1 MENAST
7 ALIMAATILIGV
19 LIMSTGV
26 YLFNHFGERTK
37 DINERMEQAQIDQI
51 NVQFTKYEGVT
62 TCSAHDIVSIANLA
76 KQYNTEN
83 GFTTPVTDNG
93 AYYIQVSIKM
103 NLRDTEIP
111 LNSLKNFESLPEE
124 KYQTFMSKY
133 SLTTDNKKQFFTCTD
148 VTVNNKT
155 GRVSKISFEQN

>member
-7 ALIMAATILIGV
+7 ALIIAATILVGV
-19 LIMSTGV
+19 LIISTGV
-26 YLFNHFGERTK
+26 YLFTHFGENTK
-37 DINERMEQAQIDQI
+37 EINKRMEQAQIDQI
-51 NVQFTKYEGVT
+51 NVQFTKYAGVT

-83 GFTTPVTDNG
+83 GFTSPVTEEG
-93 AYYIQVSIKM
+93 SYYIQVSIKL
-103 NLRDTEIP
+103 NSSDTEFQT
-111 LNSLKNFESLPEE
+111 NSLKNFESLPEE

-133 SLTTDNKKQFFTCTD
+133 SLTADNKKQFFTCSE
-148 VTVNNKT
+148 VTVNSKT